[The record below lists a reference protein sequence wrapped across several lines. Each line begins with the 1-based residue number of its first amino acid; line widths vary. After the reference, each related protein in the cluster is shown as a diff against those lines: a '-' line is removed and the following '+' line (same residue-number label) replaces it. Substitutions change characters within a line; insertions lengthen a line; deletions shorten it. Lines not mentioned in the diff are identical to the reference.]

1 MDKGTL
7 ALLIAAGL
15 FAGACATPVA
25 STADSRPHAS
35 KAAKEDF
42 TTGSR
47 IPRSADNENYQGVK
61 STGRMDYQDYLDTL
75 GRRDKMN

>member
-1 MDKGTL
+1 
-7 ALLIAAGL
+7 
-15 FAGACATPVA
+15 VA
-25 STADSRPHAS
+25 STADSRPRAS

-61 STGRMDYQDYLDTL
+61 STNAHDYQDYLDTL